1 MRISASHTSFDLKT
15 VRIGFLGAGSI
26 VEAMLDGIIKQR
38 LLTPE
43 QITVTNR
50 QNDDRLAELSRRYG
64 VRAVRDKTRL
74 ITESDI
80 LILAMKPKDAAEA
93 CQALRG
99 LIRPQQLVIS
109 VIAGVATDLI
119 GEWLQVH
126 CPIIRTM
133 PNTSS
138 AVGLSATGIARG
150 RHATEEHLQLAI
162 RLFEAIGSVHPVPEE
177 ELDIITG
184 LSGSGPAYIY
194 YLVEA
199 MEGAGAKAGLSPE
212 MARQLTVQTLL
223 GAAQM
228 LLSTREE
235 PAALRRKVTSP
246 GGTTQA
252 GLEVLES
259 YDFQQAITSAVL
271 RAAERARE
279 LGAQYR

>member
-1 MRISASHTSFDLKT
+1 MSSHTINLQT
-15 VRIGFLGAGSI
+15 MRIGFLGAGSI
-26 VEAMLDGIIKQR
+26 VEAMLSGIGKNC
-38 LLTPE
+38 LLAPDR
-43 QITVTNR
+43 IIVTNR
-50 QNDDRLAELSRRYG
+50 CDQERLDFLAKKFGITAS
-64 VRAVRDKTRL
+64 ADKEKV
-74 ITESDI
+74 IAESDI

-93 CQALRG
+93 CLNLKG
-99 LIRPQQLVIS
+99 LVRKEQLIIS
-109 VIAGVATDLI
+109 VIAGVATSCI
-119 GEWLQVH
+119 EEWLGIN
-126 CPIIRTM
+126 CPIVRTM

-138 AVGLSATGIARG
+138 AIGLSVTGLAANSFVTAEQLQAAT
-150 RHATEEHLQLAI
+150 L
-162 RLFEAIGSVHPVPEE
+162 LFEAIGSVYTVAEE

-199 MEGAGAKAGLSPE
+199 MEGAGEEAGLSRE

-228 LLSTREE
+228 LLHSADE
-235 PAALRRKVTSP
+235 PSLLRKKVTSP

-259 YDFQQAITSAVL
+259 YRFQQAIVSAVH

>member
-1 MRISASHTSFDLKT
+1 MSSRSINLQT

-26 VEAMLDGIIKQR
+26 VEAMLSGIEKKR
-38 LLTPE
+38 LLSPD
-43 QITVTNR
+43 QVKITNR
-50 QNDDRLAELSRRYG
+50 CNQDRLRSLASQFGVIACAEKDSVISG
-64 VRAVRDKTRL
+64 
-74 ITESDI
+74 SDV

-93 CQALRG
+93 CLAMRG
-99 LIRPQQLVIS
+99 MVREDQLIIS
-109 VIAGVATDLI
+109 VIAGVSTSCI
-119 GEWLQVH
+119 EEWLGTA
-126 CPIIRTM
+126 CPIVRTM

-138 AVGLSATGIARG
+138 AIGLSVTGLA
-150 RHATEEHLQLAI
+150 ANAYVTEEQLQTAT
-162 RLFEAIGSVHPVPEE
+162 RLFEAIGSVYTVAEE

-199 MEGAGAKAGLSPE
+199 MEGAGAEAGLSRE

-228 LLSTREE
+228 LLHTTDE
-235 PAALRRKVTSP
+235 PSLLRKKVTSP

-259 YDFQQAITSAVL
+259 YRFHEAITSAVL